1 MSESQMQQGWYYAQ
15 GDPPGTQRY
24 WDGTQWVG
32 DLQYVD
38 QAAGGAV
45 SSAAGGTPAEW
56 VERFVAV
63 IIDIAILIGI
73 VLVLGILAAVL
84 GSVSDTLGGILFAV
98 TALVYFGFVIW
109 NSIFRQGK
117 TGQTLGKSSRN
128 IKLVSDA
135 TGQPVGALMAFVR
148 MIVAWALSTF
158 TFGIG
163 GLLDLLWPLWDA
175 EKKRLTDKILK
186 FSVIKS

>member
-38 QAAGGAV
+38 QAGGAV
-45 SSAAGGTPAEW
+45 DSAAGGTPAEW

-84 GSVSDTLGGILFAV
+84 GSVSDTLGGILLAV